1 MWAPIKSITTGSI
14 LVELSFESKDNYL
27 KFIDDFE
34 QGKVKEKMKT
44 ELIKIGFK
52 EDFEVILRD
61 KEDVYK
67 TVNEIR

>member
-1 MWAPIKSITTGSI
+1 M
-14 LVELSFESKDNYL
+14 ELSFESKDNYL
-27 KFIDDFE
+27 KFINDFE
-34 QGKVKEKMKT
+34 QGKVKEKRKT